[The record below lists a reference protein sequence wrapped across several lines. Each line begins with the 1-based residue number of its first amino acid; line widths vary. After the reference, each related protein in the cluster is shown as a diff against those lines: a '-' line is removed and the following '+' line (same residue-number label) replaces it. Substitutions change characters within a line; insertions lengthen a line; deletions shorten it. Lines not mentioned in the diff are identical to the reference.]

1 MTAKTNR
8 WNMFERKIRASF
20 LKLVNSK
27 DESCKLKELNEI
39 IRKDKV
45 DNEDNN
51 KLNIYKKRY
60 RRNTFNK
67 YKRGR

>member
-1 MTAKTNR
+1 
-8 WNMFERKIRASF
+8 MFERKIRASF

-51 KLNIYKKRY
+51 KLNSIHKKSH
-60 RRNTFNK
+60 RRNTFN
-67 YKRGR
+67 

>member
-1 MTAKTNR
+1 
-8 WNMFERKIRASF
+8 MFERKIRASF
-20 LKLVNSK
+20 LKLVNST

-51 KLNIYKKRY
+51 KLNSIYKKSY
-60 RRNTFNK
+60 RRNTFN
-67 YKRGR
+67 